1 MSLDIGQL
9 GQAVADGVLTG
20 AVISLGAIGISF
32 TMQIMRFANFAHAE
46 LLTWGGYLA
55 LVVVGFIG
63 AGLPTAG
70 LSFGLGLL
78 AAAALAAIFT
88 GALAW
93 GVDRLVFQRLRRS
106 GAHHLTL
113 VFASFGLGLVMRHVI
128 VLVWGH
134 ESRFYTKEL
143 QIALEVLP
151 GVRVLPDQ
159 VFILALTLAIVVALH
174 LWLRHSRTGIAMRAT
189 AESPALAK
197 ACGIEVERV
206 IRATWFIGGGLAAL
220 AGVFVGLTP
229 QLNPEIGGSL
239 LLALFAAAI
248 LGGIG
253 SLPGAVVGGLL
264 VGLAENVLLL
274 FVSPGYKPSMSFAIL
289 LLVLL
294 LRPQGLFGER
304 REGDR

>member
-1 MSLDIGQL
+1 MNIEPAMV
-9 GQAVADGVLTG
+9 GQAIADGLLTG

-32 TMQIMRFANFAHAE
+32 TMQIMRFANFSHAE
-46 LLTWGGYLA
+46 LLTWGGYMA

-78 AAAALAAIFT
+78 AAAAVAMLLT

-93 GVDRLVFQRLRRS
+93 SVDWLVFRRLRRS
-106 GAHHLTL
+106 GAQHLTL
-113 VFASFGLGLVMRHVI
+113 IFASFGIGLVLRHVI
-128 VLVWGH
+128 VLFWGH

-143 QIALEVLP
+143 QIAVEVLP

-159 VFILALTLAIVVALH
+159 VFILAVTIAIVLVLH
-174 LWLRHSRTGIAMRAT
+174 LWLQRSRTGIAMRAT
-189 AESPALAK
+189 AESPALAT

-220 AGVFVGLTP
+220 SGVFVGLTP
-229 QLNPEIGGSL
+229 QLNAEIGSSL

-248 LGGIG
+248 LGGVG

-264 VGLAENVLLL
+264 VGLSENLMLLW
-274 FVSPGYKPSMSFAIL
+274 VSPGYKQSMSFGVLI
-289 LLVLL
+289 LVLL

>member
-1 MSLDIGQL
+1 MSLDAGML
-9 GQAVADGVLTG
+9 GQAIADGLLTG
-20 AVISLGAIGISF
+20 AVIALGAIGISF
-32 TMQIMRFANFAHAE
+32 TMQIMRFANFSHAE

-70 LSFGLGLL
+70 LSFGLGLV
-78 AAAALAAIFT
+78 AAALLAMLLT

-93 GVDRLVFQRLRRS
+93 GVDRLVFRRLRNS

-113 VFASFGLGLVMRHVI
+113 IFASFGIGLVLRHVI
-128 VLVWGH
+128 VLFWGH

-143 QIALEVLP
+143 QIAIELLP

-159 VFILALTLAIVVALH
+159 VFILGLTMIIVGVLH
-174 LWLRHSRTGIAMRAT
+174 LWLKHSRTGIAMRAT
-189 AESPALAK
+189 AESPALAT
-197 ACGIEVERV
+197 ACGIEIDRV

-220 AGVFVGLTP
+220 SGIFVGLTP
-229 QLNPEIGGSL
+229 QLNPDIGSSL

-248 LGGIG
+248 LGGVG

-264 VGLAENVLLL
+264 VGLAENLMLLW
-274 FVSPGYKPSMSFAIL
+274 VSPGYKQSMSFGVLI
-289 LLVLL
+289 LVLL

>member
-1 MSLDIGQL
+1 MIGQAL
-9 GQAVADGVLTG
+9 ADGLLTG
-20 AVISLGAIGISF
+20 AVIALGAIGISF
-32 TMQIMRFANFAHAE
+32 TMQIMRFANFSHAE

-70 LSFGLGLL
+70 LSFGLGLVVATLL
-78 AAAALAAIFT
+78 AALLT

-93 GVDRLVFQRLRRS
+93 GVDRAVFRRLRRS
-106 GAHHLTL
+106 GAQHLTL
-113 VFASFGLGLVMRHVI
+113 VFASFGIGLVLRHVI
-128 VLVWGH
+128 VLFWGH

-143 QIALEVLP
+143 QIAIELLP
-151 GVRVLPDQ
+151 GVRVMPDQ
-159 VFILALTLAIVVALH
+159 VFILALTMLIVVALH
-174 LWLRHSRTGIAMRAT
+174 LWLKHSRTGIAMRAT
-189 AESPALAK
+189 AESPALAT
-197 ACGIEVERV
+197 ACGIEIDRV

-220 AGVFVGLTP
+220 SGVFVGLTP

-248 LGGIG
+248 LGGVG

-264 VGLAENVLLL
+264 VGLAENLMLLW
-274 FVSPGYKPSMSFAIL
+274 VSPGYKQSMSFGVLI
-289 LLVLL
+289 LVLL

>member
-1 MSLDIGQL
+1 MSIDIGMV
-9 GQAVADGVLTG
+9 GQSVADGVLTG

-55 LVVVGFIG
+55 LVVVGFVG

-78 AAAALAAIFT
+78 AAAALAAVLT
-88 GALAW
+88 GVLAW
-93 GVDRLVFQRLRRS
+93 GVDRLVFRRLRRS

-113 VFASFGLGLVMRHVI
+113 VFASFGIGLVMRHVI

-134 ESRFYTKEL
+134 ESRFYGKEL
-143 QIALEVLP
+143 QIAIEVLP
-151 GVRVLPDQ
+151 GVRVLPDH
-159 VFILALTLAIVVALH
+159 VFILAVTIAVVTALH
-174 LWLRHSRTGIAMRAT
+174 LWLRHSRTGVAMRAT
-189 AESPALAK
+189 AESPALAT

-206 IRATWFIGGGLAAL
+206 IRATWFIGGALAAL
-220 AGVFVGLTP
+220 AGIFVGLTP

-264 VGLAENVLLL
+264 VGLAENVMLLV
-274 FVSPGYKPSMSFAIL
+274 VSPGYKQAMSFGLL

-294 LRPQGLFGER
+294 LRPQGLFAER

>member
-1 MSLDIGQL
+1 MIGQAL
-9 GQAVADGVLTG
+9 ADGLLTG

-32 TMQIMRFANFAHAE
+32 TMQIMRFANFSHAE

-70 LSFGLGLL
+70 LSFGLGLVAATFL
-78 AAAALAAIFT
+78 AALLT

-93 GVDRLVFQRLRRS
+93 GVDRLVFRRLRRS
-106 GAHHLTL
+106 GAQHLTL
-113 VFASFGLGLVMRHVI
+113 VFASFGIGLVLRHVI
-128 VLVWGH
+128 VLFWGH

-143 QIALEVLP
+143 QIAIELLP
-151 GVRVLPDQ
+151 GVRVMPDQ
-159 VFILALTLAIVVALH
+159 VFILALTMLIVVALH
-174 LWLRHSRTGIAMRAT
+174 LWLQHSRTGIAMRAT
-189 AESPALAK
+189 AESPALAT
-197 ACGIEVERV
+197 ACGIEIDRV

-220 AGVFVGLTP
+220 SGVFVGLTP
-229 QLNPEIGGSL
+229 QLNPENGGSL

-248 LGGIG
+248 LGGVG

-264 VGLAENVLLL
+264 VGLAENLMLLW
-274 FVSPGYKPSMSFAIL
+274 VSPGYKQAMSFGVLI
-289 LLVLL
+289 LVLL

>member
-1 MSLDIGQL
+1 MNIDAAMV
-9 GQAVADGVLTG
+9 GQAIADGLLTG

-32 TMQIMRFANFAHAE
+32 TMQIMRFANFSHAE
-46 LLTWGGYLA
+46 LLTWGGYMA

-70 LSFGLGLL
+70 LSFGFGLL
-78 AAAALAAIFT
+78 AAAMLAMLLT

-93 GVDRLVFQRLRRS
+93 GVDRLVFRRLRRS
-106 GAHHLTL
+106 GAQHLTL
-113 VFASFGLGLVMRHVI
+113 IFASFGIGLVLRHVI
-128 VLVWGH
+128 VLFWGH

-143 QIALEVLP
+143 QIAIEVLP

-159 VFILALTLAIVVALH
+159 VFILALTIAIVLALH
-174 LWLRHSRTGIAMRAT
+174 RWLQRSRTGIAMRAT
-189 AESPALAK
+189 AESPALAT

-220 AGVFVGLTP
+220 SGIFVGLTP
-229 QLNPEIGGSL
+229 QLNAEIGGSL

-248 LGGIG
+248 LGGVG

-264 VGLAENVLLL
+264 VGLSENLMLLW
-274 FVSPGYKPSMSFAIL
+274 VSPGYKQSMSFGVLI
-289 LLVLL
+289 LVLL

>member
-1 MSLDIGQL
+1 MIGQAL
-9 GQAVADGVLTG
+9 ADGLLTG

-32 TMQIMRFANFAHAE
+32 TMQIMRFANFSHAE

-70 LSFGLGLL
+70 LSFGLGLVAATFL
-78 AAAALAAIFT
+78 AALLT

-93 GVDRLVFQRLRRS
+93 GVDRLVFRRLRRS
-106 GAHHLTL
+106 GAQHLTL
-113 VFASFGLGLVMRHVI
+113 VFASFGIGLVLRHVI
-128 VLVWGH
+128 VLFWGH

-143 QIALEVLP
+143 QIAIELLP
-151 GVRVLPDQ
+151 GVRVMPDQ
-159 VFILALTLAIVVALH
+159 VFILALTMLIVVALH
-174 LWLRHSRTGIAMRAT
+174 LWLQHSRTGIAMRAT
-189 AESPALAK
+189 AESPALAT
-197 ACGIEVERV
+197 ACGIEIDRV

-220 AGVFVGLTP
+220 SGVFVGLTP

-248 LGGIG
+248 LGGVG

-264 VGLAENVLLL
+264 VGLAENLMLLW
-274 FVSPGYKPSMSFAIL
+274 VSPGYKQAMSFGVLI
-289 LLVLL
+289 LVLL